1 VGIELGQVLAIGG
14 PTSVVTAIFVIL
26 VNAYLSARKDKREE
40 KAADTQNDGAIVDN
54 AKKVIDLVRG
64 ETERMD
70 KRILALGELNA
81 TLEARI
87 RKQDQL
93 INEQDD
99 KLARQ
104 DRQIEWLTQDLQ
116 TAHRQIEELRGGSS
130 GPTRPD

>member
-1 VGIELGQVLAIGG
+1 MGIEIGQVLAIGG

-26 VNAYLSARKDKREE
+26 VNAYLSARKDKRESQ
-40 KAADTQNDGAIVDN
+40 AADTSNDGAIVDN

-70 KRILALGELNA
+70 KRITTLSELNT
-81 TLEARI
+81 TLDERI

-104 DRQIEWLTQDLQ
+104 ARQIEWLTTDLA
-116 TAHRQIEELRGGSS
+116 TAHRQIEELRGGTSGSS
-130 GPTRPD
+130 T